1 MDLGIVSEN
10 WGSSLFVLILE
21 SSSISNGMDI
31 VKVLGGSRGVQAL
44 RPKSLVKLAI
54 DNVLLDTKE
63 LSKLLE

>member
-1 MDLGIVSEN
+1 
-10 WGSSLFVLILE
+10 
-21 SSSISNGMDI
+21 MDI